1 MATNKGDQPRKKGS
15 MPDGVRGPGGPPSAS
30 SGSSGSTRGPGS
42 TRLPMGAAGASPRR
56 QALERASY
64 PVLAR
69 LHAMPRWI
77 IVIAPA
83 VLLFLGLILSGP
95 WAWLGGIALLLVWVF
110 VAWLTALSWPA
121 LTPGSRLF
129 RLLVVLALAGVVV
142 LKFMGRF

>member
-1 MATNKGDQPRKKGS
+1 MATSKGDQPGKKDS
-15 MPDGVRGPGGPPSAS
+15 MPRGVRGPGGPPSAS
-30 SGSSGSTRGPGS
+30 SGSTGKGPGS
-42 TRLPMGAAGASPRR
+42 ARLPMGSAGASPRR

-83 VLLFLGLILSGP
+83 VLLFLGLVLSGP
-95 WAWLGGIALLLVWVF
+95 WTWVGGLCLLLVWAF

-121 LTPGSRLF
+121 LSPGSRLF